1 MSQNF
6 NKVYEISLDPKTA
19 NQIIRRAAKYVTK
32 DTLRPAMLGINFEVT
47 ATDCTIVTTDAYK
60 MYINKIGLGSSAG
73 GPFTVILDPADLKKG
88 LDKHFCIIRVAIGYN
103 EVNNQSIRNHIDEA
117 AINGHPVRV
126 IAARYPDYDA
136 VIPRSNDVRYTF
148 EREALRRVYIAAAA
162 VSATDTSEG
171 PRGLV
176 TFDFRGLHHRGGLSV
191 KVSAV
196 NIDHSI
202 DCNLTIGATYDP
214 KQRQDF
220 AMIAFNGL
228 MLADVLGGLDCD
240 KVTIAMSKP
249 NRGALLYTDQPD
261 ELILVMPLLVGL

>member
-6 NKVYEISLDPKTA
+6 NKVYEISIDPKTA
-19 NQIIRRAAKYVTK
+19 NQIIKRAAKYVTK
-32 DTLRPAMLGINFEVT
+32 DTLRPAMLGINFEVS
-47 ATDCTIVTTDAYK
+47 ATDCTIVATDAHK
-60 MYINKIGLGSSAG
+60 MYINKIGLDCSTG

-88 LDKHFCIIRVAIGYN
+88 LDKGICVIRVSIGHN

-126 IAARYPDYDA
+126 IDARYPDYGA

-148 EREALRRVYIAAAA
+148 EREALRRVSIAAAA

-176 TFDFRGLHHRGGLSV
+176 MFDFRALHRRGGCSV

-196 NIDHSI
+196 NLDHSI

-220 AMIAFNGL
+220 ALIAFNGL

-240 KVTIAMSKP
+240 NVIISMSTP

-261 ELILVMPLLVGL
+261 ELILVMPLMIGE